1 MEDGDD
7 SGAAFN
13 FDALMKEKTGRDS
26 MRPSD
31 AVRPGD
37 LSDISHTND
46 SVNGDEADLGPTANP
61 TSTTTNNTAH

>member
-13 FDALMKEKTGRDS
+13 FDALMKEKTARDS

-46 SVNGDEADLGPTANP
+46 SVNGDDAADLGPSVTA
-61 TSTTTNNTAH
+61 